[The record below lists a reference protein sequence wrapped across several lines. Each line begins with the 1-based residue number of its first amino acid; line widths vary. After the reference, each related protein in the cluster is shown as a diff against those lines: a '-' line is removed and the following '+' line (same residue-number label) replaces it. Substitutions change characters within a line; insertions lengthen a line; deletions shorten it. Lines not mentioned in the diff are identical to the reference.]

1 MSGEFVDTNVL
12 VYAHDSGAGPKR
24 VRAATLLERLGDE
37 RRGLVSS
44 QVLMEFY
51 VAATR
56 KLPRRLDHRT
66 AAAIVRDFGT
76 WPVFLPGVGD
86 ILEGAR
92 LAQRYRIHFWDGMIV
107 RGAAALGADVIWTE
121 DLNPGQRYEGVV
133 VRNPFV

>member
-1 MSGEFVDTNVL
+1 MSGEFVDSNVL
-12 VYAHDSGAGPKR
+12 LYAHDSGAGPKR

-44 QVLMEFY
+44 QALMEFY

-56 KLPRRLDHRT
+56 KLPGRLDHRT

-76 WPVFLPGVGD
+76 WPAFLPGVGD

-92 LAQRYRIHFWDGMIV
+92 LARH
-107 RGAAALGADVIWTE
+107 ALS
-121 DLNPGQRYEGVV
+121 
-133 VRNPFV
+133 RNAHRPLRENWFEELKRLVPAR